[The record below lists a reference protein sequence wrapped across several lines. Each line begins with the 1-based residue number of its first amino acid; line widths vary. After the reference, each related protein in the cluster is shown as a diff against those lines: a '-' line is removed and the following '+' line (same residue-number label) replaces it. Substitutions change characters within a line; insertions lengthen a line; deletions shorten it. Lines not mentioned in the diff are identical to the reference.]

1 MAKQRVYSQYVSF
14 QNAQRLNDE
23 QKQQVW
29 DNIGLSKDMF
39 TITGGNDKGDAC
51 NCEPQT
57 IKNDFQMYT
66 NHGLLKEDQTIL
78 AGTLF
83 SDFLVSA
90 FTKDLSENPT
100 LNITTKKNGFGTTS
114 KTYAADTEADE
125 YLTEVQTC
133 TGYLYNAV
141 ITFAQAKNQAGGII
155 PFTEYKYKL
164 PIADNN
170 ATSVWSEPIS
180 LDSYAESNDIS
191 IELILPEPNNRLTIS
206 IESDKNSASKSINDI
221 EVSAVNADG
230 KILTAKTGGN
240 SVKVSK
246 SYKYPYYAGVALDET
261 DIVADFITN
270 TDNEFR
276 LGYTI
281 PSSVT
286 VDYNCEDGRVM
297 WLCYRKAE
305 CSNFRCDQGPQDIT
319 TQWQDA
325 KEITLFNQ
333 TYVLRIFGQPAT
345 NVNTMKFTL

>member
-1 MAKQRVYSQYVSF
+1 MAIQRIDSQYVSF
-14 QNAQRLNDE
+14 QNAQHLTDE

-39 TITGGNDKGDAC
+39 TTTGGNDKGDAC

-57 IKNDFQMYT
+57 IKNEFQMYAD
-66 NHGLLKEDQTIL
+66 HGLLKINDKIP

-90 FTKDLSENPT
+90 FTKDLTKNPT
-100 LNITTKKNGFGTTS
+100 LNITAKKNGFGTTS
-114 KTYAADTEADE
+114 KTYAADTEADK
-125 YLTEVQTC
+125 YSTEVQSR
-133 TGYLYNAV
+133 TGYLNNAV
-141 ITFAQAKNQAGGII
+141 ITFEQAKNQAGVII

-164 PIADNN
+164 PVADNN
-170 ATSVWSEPIS
+170 ETSVWSEPIS
-180 LDSYAESNDIS
+180 LDSYAESNDIR
-191 IELILPEPNNRLTIS
+191 IDLVLPEPNNRLTIS

-230 KILTAKTGGN
+230 KILTAKTGGD

-270 TDNEFR
+270 TDNGFR

-305 CSNFRCDQGPQDIT
+305 RSNFKCDQGPYDVT

-333 TYVLRIFGQPAT
+333 TYVLRIYGQPAT